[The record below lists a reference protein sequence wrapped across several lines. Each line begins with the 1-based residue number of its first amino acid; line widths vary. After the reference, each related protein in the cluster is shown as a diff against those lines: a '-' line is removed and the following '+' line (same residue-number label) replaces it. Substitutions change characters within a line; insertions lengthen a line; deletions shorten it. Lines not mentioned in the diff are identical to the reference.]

1 MKMVPC
7 FIFGRGRAALMAAAA
22 CSAMLCSCATPKPR
36 ETSIYVPMKSVPER
50 RESATGLKG
59 SVVLA
64 DESGKELSF
73 GDREKILVNI
83 VPVREE
89 KRIEEKALVL
99 NPGQD
104 GSFQVRLKEGEYFFE
119 VFLKGFHVE
128 SRTVLVRKGS
138 VLDLGAVKITRISTG
153 GAAPVMGDK
162 REEPPPNVGDVNIQP
177 PVS

>member
-1 MKMVPC
+1 MKM
-7 FIFGRGRAALMAAAA
+7 ILRLAFGRARAAVMAAAA
-22 CSAMLCSCATPKPR
+22 CSAMLCSCASPKPK

-50 RESATGLKG
+50 RDSATGLKG

-64 DESGKELSF
+64 GESGEEMSF
-73 GDREKILVNI
+73 GGGEKILVNI
-83 VPVREE
+83 VPMREGE
-89 KRIEEKALVL
+89 RIEEKALAL
-99 NPGQD
+99 NPGRD

-128 SRTVLVRKGS
+128 SRTVLVRKNN
-138 VLDLGAVKITRISTG
+138 VLDLGAVKIKRISTG
-153 GAAPVMGDK
+153 GGAPVKGDK

>member
-1 MKMVPC
+1 MKMVLC

-73 GDREKILVNI
+73 GDRDKILVNI

>member
-1 MKMVPC
+1 MKIVQC
-7 FIFGRGRAALMAAAA
+7 FIFGRARTALMAAAA
-22 CSAMLCSCATPKPR
+22 CSAMLYSCATPKPK

-50 RESATGLKG
+50 KESTTGLKG

-64 DESGKELSF
+64 DESGEEMSF

-83 VPVREE
+83 VPMKEG
-89 KRIEEKALVL
+89 KRIEEKALAL

-138 VLDLGAVKITRISTG
+138 VLDLGAMKIKRIETG
-153 GAAPVMGDK
+153 GGAPVKGDK